1 MMRVG
6 IAADHGGFA
15 LKEQVAESL
24 RGSGYEVV
32 DFGAHQLN
40 PGDDYPDFIIPL
52 ARAVAAGE
60 VERGVALCGSGVGAS
75 IAANK
80 VPGVRAGLIH
90 DVFSAHQ
97 GVEDDDM
104 NVFCL
109 GGKVIG
115 SALAWELIETFL
127 AAHFSG
133 AQRHKRRLAKVQALE
148 KNAMTGSFEKPER
161 GPANCG
167 VTLARQ
173 VRANCRE
180 IQWPSTLPGRNLIA
194 AWCSKGV
201 CFMFRSPRADPMDRG
216 ARYADRGDSDC
227 VFWLRAYGT
236 TPLDMGTVR
245 VGLCSGLGPC
255 K

>member
-6 IAADHGGFA
+6 IATDHGGFA
-15 LKEQVAESL
+15 LKAQVAESL
-24 RGSGYEVV
+24 RGAGYEVV

-40 PGDDYPDFIIPL
+40 PDDDYPDYVIPL
-52 ARAVAAGE
+52 ARAIAARE

-80 VPGVRAGLIH
+80 IPGVRAGLIH

-127 AAHFSG
+127 AARFSG
-133 AQRHKRRLAKVQALE
+133 AERHKRRLAKVQELE
-148 KNAMTGSFEKPER
+148 NPVSAADCTAPMSRESD
-161 GPANCG
+161 A
-167 VTLARQ
+167 VSQ
-173 VRANCRE
+173 V
-180 IQWPSTLPGRNLIA
+180 
-194 AWCSKGV
+194 KGN
-201 CFMFRSPRADPMDRG
+201 RWNSA
-216 ARYADRGDSDC
+216 
-227 VFWLRAYGT
+227 
-236 TPLDMGTVR
+236 
-245 VGLCSGLGPC
+245 
-255 K
+255 